1 MAVTTPPPK
10 RVRGPTAGRPL
21 RFDRVERWV
30 HWVNALLFGVLIFT
44 GASLYIEQLGSV
56 IGRRALVEDIHV
68 YCGVALPVP
77 LAVALAGRWGR
88 ALREDLKRF
97 NRWTADDRRWIATVF
112 GGGPN
117 RLRKLEDL
125 KIGKFNPGQKLNAS
139 FTAGAGLVML
149 ITGII
154 MRWYH
159 PYPLSWR
166 TGATFVHDW
175 LAVAVGLVI
184 IGHIGMAL
192 RDPDALR
199 SMVKGDIT
207 RRWAAKHAPAWLSG
221 DDPPAP
227 SDVE

>member
-10 RVRGPTAGRPL
+10 RVRGATSGRLL

-30 HWVNALLFGVLIFT
+30 HWVNALLFGILIFT

-56 IGRRALVEDIHV
+56 IGRRALVENIHV
-68 YCGVALPVP
+68 YCGIALPVP

-97 NRWTADDRRWIATVF
+97 NRWTADDRRWIGTVF

-149 ITGII
+149 VTGII

-184 IGHIGMAL
+184 FGHIGMAL
-192 RDPDALR
+192 RDPSALR

-207 RRWAAKHAPAWLSG
+207 RRWAGKHAPAWLAG

-227 SDVE
+227 SEVE